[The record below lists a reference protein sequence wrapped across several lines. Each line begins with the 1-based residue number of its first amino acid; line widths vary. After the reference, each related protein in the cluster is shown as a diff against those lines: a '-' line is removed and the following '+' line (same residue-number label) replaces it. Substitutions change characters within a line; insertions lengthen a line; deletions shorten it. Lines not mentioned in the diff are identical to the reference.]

1 MAGVRRERY
10 AKDGWF
16 VFFERMHALRPFENV
31 LMDLYDDALEINRL
45 ADMLVEYEMEELRLM
60 CAAGVDGVQFGDD
73 FGTPDDVKR
82 AVHTAAEAFDVKNG
96 GAFFYVETDN
106 GFPLENIR
114 ALLETIGEYRTGEMK
129 WDEERILTAQCGMKN
144 RKTC

>member
-16 VFFERMHALRPFENV
+16 GFFERMHALRPFENV

-73 FGTPDDVKR
+73 FGTAR
-82 AVHTAAEAFDVKNG
+82 A
-96 GAFFYVETDN
+96 
-106 GFPLENIR
+106 
-114 ALLETIGEYRTGEMK
+114 M
-129 WDEERILTAQCGMKN
+129 
-144 RKTC
+144 